1 MFLSKVKVVGHSMEP
16 ALKQN
21 QTVIV
26 SSVPYLIGKPKVR
39 DIIILQRERYIIKRI
54 SKIKGDK
61 VFVVGDNKKASTD
74 SRDFGWVSRKEIVGK
89 VVLKI

>member
-26 SSVPYLIGKPKVR
+26 SSAPYLIGKPKVR

-61 VFVVGDNKKASTD
+61 VFVAGDNKKASTD